1 MPFLY
6 DNHNKKFRSSKI
18 SPLFAVLDTNGRVW
32 YKISMRNE
40 QLPLFPPSGAKH
52 EQRESTPI
60 STSVAPSATS
70 SLAAAIGAYHE
81 QMLRLGLSPYTVQ
94 AFGGDLNLF
103 RKHVGSNLALNEIT
117 TEVIN
122 QFLNWLR
129 YERGVPC
136 KPKSYQR
143 RLTTLK
149 VFFGWLK
156 HIQVIADDPAAA
168 IPHQPVSSP
177 LPDVLYADQV
187 AKLLEAARAMLDAE
201 KSDARPYLL
210 VNLLLAT
217 GIKKSETMALRM
229 ADIDASDPKQ
239 GVLYIRYGDAKKRHK
254 ERKLKLSPEFC
265 AELPRYIEQY
275 QPKAHLF
282 ECTARN
288 LEYILA
294 DLAKAT
300 GLGDTVSF
308 ESLRWTCAVQDF
320 LKGIPDD
327 HIRQK
332 LGLSTITW
340 EDAGERLRRLAGKAL

>member
-1 MPFLY
+1 
-6 DNHNKKFRSSKI
+6 
-18 SPLFAVLDTNGRVW
+18 
-32 YKISMRNE
+32 MRNE
-40 QLPLFPPSGAKH
+40 QLPLFPSSGAKA
-52 EQRESTPI
+52 ELRESAPI
-60 STSVAPSATS
+60 ATSAPLGASS
-70 SLAAAIGAYHE
+70 SLAAAIGAYHD
-81 QMLRLGLSPYTVQ
+81 QMLRQGLSPYTVQ

-103 RKHVGSNLALNEIT
+103 RKYIGSNIALNELT
-117 TEVIN
+117 TEALN
-122 QFLNWLR
+122 RFLNWLR

-149 VFFGWLK
+149 VFFAWLK
-156 HIQVIADDPAAA
+156 QTQVIADDPAAPIA
-168 IPHQPVSSP
+168 HQPVTSP
-177 LPDVLYADQV
+177 LPDVLYTDQV
-187 AKLLEAARAMLDAE
+187 TKILKAARTAIDAV

-210 VNLLLAT
+210 VTLLLAT
-217 GIKKSETMALRM
+217 GIKKSETMAIRLS
-229 ADIDASDPKQ
+229 DIDTSDDKS
-239 GVLYIRYGDAKKRHK
+239 GVLYIRYDDAKKRHK

-265 AELPRYIEQY
+265 AALPRYVEQY

-288 LEYILA
+288 LEYVLA
-294 DLAKAT
+294 DLAKLT

-320 LKGIPDD
+320 QRGVPDD

-340 EDAGERLRRLAGKAL
+340 EEAGDKLIRLAAKPL

>member
-1 MPFLY
+1 
-6 DNHNKKFRSSKI
+6 
-18 SPLFAVLDTNGRVW
+18 
-32 YKISMRNE
+32 MRNQ
-40 QLPLFPPSGAKH
+40 QLPLFPPSHGKSKPH
-52 EQRESTPI
+52 ESVPI
-60 STSVAPSATS
+60 SSNVPLGANS
-70 SLAAAIGAYHE
+70 SLALAIGAYHE
-81 QMLRLGLSPYTVQ
+81 QMLRQGLSPYTIQ

-117 TEVIN
+117 TESLN

-149 VFFGWLK
+149 VFFAWLK
-156 HIQVIADDPAAA
+156 HIQVIAEDPAAA
-168 IPHQPVSSP
+168 IAHQPVTSP

-187 AKLLEAARAMLDAE
+187 AKLLQAGKTMLDTE
-201 KSDARPYLL
+201 KRDARPYLL
-210 VNLLLAT
+210 VTLLLAT

-229 ADIDASDPKQ
+229 TDIDAVDPKQ
-239 GVLYIRYGDAKKRHK
+239 GVLYIRYDDSKKRHK

-265 AELPRYIEQY
+265 AVLPQFIEQY
-275 QPKAHLF
+275 QPKTHLF

-320 LKGIPDD
+320 QNGIPDD

-340 EDAGERLRRLAGKAL
+340 EDAGERLKRLAGKAL

>member
-1 MPFLY
+1 M
-6 DNHNKKFRSSKI
+6 RS
-18 SPLFAVLDTNGRVW
+18 
-32 YKISMRNE
+32 E
-40 QLPLFPPSGAKH
+40 QLPLFPPSGAKPKSIEPEPR
-52 EQRESTPI
+52 EQTAVA
-60 STSVAPSATS
+60 TSAPLSAAS

-81 QMLRLGLSPYTVQ
+81 QMLRQGLSPYTVQ

-103 RKHVGSNLALNEIT
+103 RKHVGSNIALNDIT
-117 TEVIN
+117 TETLN

-149 VFFGWLK
+149 VFFSWLK
-156 HIQVIADDPAAA
+156 QTQIIAQDPAAPIA
-168 IPHQPVSSP
+168 HQPVTSP
-177 LPDVLYADQV
+177 LPDVLYVDQV
-187 AKLLEAARAMLDAE
+187 AKLTNAAREMLAPSAALRAGAE

-210 VNLLLAT
+210 VTLLLAT
-217 GIKKSETMALRM
+217 GIKKSEAMALRLS
-229 ADIDASDPKQ
+229 DIDISDPKQ
-239 GVLYIRYGDAKKRHK
+239 PALYIRYDDAKKRFK
-254 ERKLKLSPEFC
+254 ERKLKLSPEF
-265 AELPRYIEQY
+265 AHTLPRYLEQY
-275 QPKAHLF
+275 QPKSHLF

-288 LEYILA
+288 LEYVLA
-294 DLAKAT
+294 DLAELT

-320 LKGIPDD
+320 KNGMPED

-340 EDAGERLRRLAGKAL
+340 EEAGDRLRRLAGKAL